1 MFRNLLRFF
10 LHRNKDK
17 AAIKSTIKNTA
28 SASKELDESDA
39 YSLEVLNAMQAV
51 IRMKEAADREGVGFA
66 AGFVTPNGK
75 RFLVSNVGGENQGT
89 KYVNYWLDKTEQRI
103 KKSNKEAS

>member
-10 LHRNKDK
+10 LYRNKDK
-17 AAIKSTIKNTA
+17 AVIKSTIKDND

-89 KYVNYWLDKTEQRI
+89 KYVNYWLDKTEERI
-103 KKSNKEAS
+103 KKSNKKAE

>member
-17 AAIKSTIKNTA
+17 EVIKSTIKNND
-28 SASKELDESDA
+28 SASRELDESDA

-75 RFLVSNVGGENQGT
+75 RFLVSNVDGENQGT
-89 KYVNYWLDKTEQRI
+89 KYVNYWLDKTEEHV
-103 KKSNKEAS
+103 KKSNKKVE